1 MCRAGP
7 DPGELFGDASAP
19 YNQAYFEV
27 SGNVF
32 AKLPLM
38 YTLIDELCPPPPAES
53 GIENRVT
60 SVFVDARVVN

>member
-19 YNQAYFEV
+19 YSQAYFEV

-32 AKLPLM
+32 AKVPFT
-38 YTLIDELCPPPPAES
+38 YTLIDESAHRRPTSPAS
-53 GIENRVT
+53 RTG
-60 SVFVDARVVN
+60 